1 MILIDLTQVLIASL
15 MAQTRGGK
23 EPINEDLVR
32 HICLKSLAMYRKK
45 YFKTYGELVLADDSY
60 NVWRKDVY
68 PFYKANR
75 KKTRDND
82 DKDWNQIFDCIT
94 VMREELKYNFPYK
107 YICISKCEADDVVAV
122 TSKYLSKKGYN
133 VYIIASDTDYLQL
146 TGDSNIIIIMNLIVD
161 AAKDKV
167 FLKIITNKQ
176 SYTNEYSNTK
186 ENFDKMGIIIFEFLE
201 KNNFKLEEIK
211 NLYVNIGPGKFSS
224 IRSSI
229 VSCKA
234 ISMSNNINLYGFS
247 SNQIEDNDYKKLL
260 ELSEKGVLMKNLI
273 NPIYS
278 G

>member
-1 MILIDLTQVLIASL
+1 
-15 MAQTRGGK
+15 
-23 EPINEDLVR
+23 
-32 HICLKSLAMYRKK
+32 
-45 YFKTYGELVLADDSY
+45 
-60 NVWRKDVY
+60 
-68 PFYKANR
+68 
-75 KKTRDND
+75 
-82 DKDWNQIFDCIT
+82 
-94 VMREELKYNFPYK
+94 
-107 YICISKCEADDVVAV
+107 
-122 TSKYLSKKGYN
+122 
-133 VYIIASDTDYLQL
+133 
-146 TGDSNIIIIMNLIVD
+146 MNLIVD

-186 ENFDKMGIIIFEFLE
+186 ENFDKMGIIIFDFLE

-234 ISMSNNINLYGFS
+234 LSMSNNINLYGFS
-247 SNQIEDNDYKKLL
+247 SNQIEDNDYKRLL
-260 ELSEKGVLMKNLI
+260 ELSKKGLLMKNLI

>member
-1 MILIDLTQVLIASL
+1 
-15 MAQTRGGK
+15 
-23 EPINEDLVR
+23 
-32 HICLKSLAMYRKK
+32 
-45 YFKTYGELVLADDSY
+45 
-60 NVWRKDVY
+60 
-68 PFYKANR
+68 
-75 KKTRDND
+75 
-82 DKDWNQIFDCIT
+82 
-94 VMREELKYNFPYK
+94 
-107 YICISKCEADDVVAV
+107 
-122 TSKYLSKKGYN
+122 
-133 VYIIASDTDYLQL
+133 
-146 TGDSNIIIIMNLIVD
+146 MNLIVD

-186 ENFDKMGIIIFEFLE
+186 ENFDKMSIIIFKFLE

-211 NLYVNIGPGKFSS
+211 NVYVNIGPGKFSS

-229 VSCKA
+229 VLCKA
-234 ISMSNNINLYGFS
+234 LSISNNINLYGFS

>member
-1 MILIDLTQVLIASL
+1 MFV
-15 MAQTRGGK
+15 
-23 EPINEDLVR
+23 
-32 HICLKSLAMYRKK
+32 
-45 YFKTYGELVLADDSY
+45 
-60 NVWRKDVY
+60 
-68 PFYKANR
+68 
-75 KKTRDND
+75 
-82 DKDWNQIFDCIT
+82 
-94 VMREELKYNFPYK
+94 FPTA
-107 YICISKCEADDVVAV
+107 CDF
-122 TSKYLSKKGYN
+122 
-133 VYIIASDTDYLQL
+133 
-146 TGDSNIIIIMNLIVD
+146 DSNIIIIMNLIVD

-234 ISMSNNINLYGFS
+234 LSMSNSINLYGFS
-247 SNQIEDNDYKKLL
+247 SNQIENNNYKKLL
-260 ELSEKGVLMKNLI
+260 ELSEKGLLTKNLI

>member
-1 MILIDLTQVLIASL
+1 LFV
-15 MAQTRGGK
+15 
-23 EPINEDLVR
+23 
-32 HICLKSLAMYRKK
+32 
-45 YFKTYGELVLADDSY
+45 
-60 NVWRKDVY
+60 
-68 PFYKANR
+68 
-75 KKTRDND
+75 
-82 DKDWNQIFDCIT
+82 
-94 VMREELKYNFPYK
+94 FPTA
-107 YICISKCEADDVVAV
+107 CDF
-122 TSKYLSKKGYN
+122 
-133 VYIIASDTDYLQL
+133 
-146 TGDSNIIIIMNLIVD
+146 DSNTIKIMNLIVD

-167 FLKIITNKQ
+167 FLKIIINKQ

-234 ISMSNNINLYGFS
+234 ISMLNNINLYGFS
-247 SNQIEDNDYKKLL
+247 SNQIEDNNYKKLL
-260 ELSEKGVLMKNLI
+260 ELSEKGLLTKNLI

>member
-1 MILIDLTQVLIASL
+1 MFV
-15 MAQTRGGK
+15 
-23 EPINEDLVR
+23 
-32 HICLKSLAMYRKK
+32 
-45 YFKTYGELVLADDSY
+45 
-60 NVWRKDVY
+60 
-68 PFYKANR
+68 
-75 KKTRDND
+75 
-82 DKDWNQIFDCIT
+82 
-94 VMREELKYNFPYK
+94 FPTA
-107 YICISKCEADDVVAV
+107 CDF
-122 TSKYLSKKGYN
+122 
-133 VYIIASDTDYLQL
+133 
-146 TGDSNIIIIMNLIVD
+146 DSNIIIIMNLIVD

-186 ENFDKMGIIIFEFLE
+186 ENFDKMGIIIFKFLE
-201 KNNFKLEEIK
+201 KNNFKFEEIK

-234 ISMSNNINLYGFS
+234 LSMLNSINLYGFS

-260 ELSEKGVLMKNLI
+260 ELSEKGVLTKNLI

>member
-1 MILIDLTQVLIASL
+1 MFVFPTACD
-15 MAQTRGGK
+15 
-23 EPINEDLVR
+23 
-32 HICLKSLAMYRKK
+32 
-45 YFKTYGELVLADDSY
+45 
-60 NVWRKDVY
+60 
-68 PFYKANR
+68 
-75 KKTRDND
+75 
-82 DKDWNQIFDCIT
+82 FDI
-94 VMREELKYNFPYK
+94 
-107 YICISKCEADDVVAV
+107 
-122 TSKYLSKKGYN
+122 
-133 VYIIASDTDYLQL
+133 
-146 TGDSNIIIIMNLIVD
+146 NIIIIMNLIVD

-229 VSCKA
+229 VLCKA
-234 ISMSNNINLYGFS
+234 LSMSNNINLYGFS
-247 SNQIEDNDYKKLL
+247 SNQIENNDYKKLL

>member
-1 MILIDLTQVLIASL
+1 MFVFPIAC
-15 MAQTRGGK
+15 
-23 EPINEDLVR
+23 D
-32 HICLKSLAMYRKK
+32 
-45 YFKTYGELVLADDSY
+45 F
-60 NVWRKDVY
+60 
-68 PFYKANR
+68 
-75 KKTRDND
+75 
-82 DKDWNQIFDCIT
+82 
-94 VMREELKYNFPYK
+94 
-107 YICISKCEADDVVAV
+107 
-122 TSKYLSKKGYN
+122 
-133 VYIIASDTDYLQL
+133 
-146 TGDSNIIIIMNLIVD
+146 DSNIIKIMNLIVD

-186 ENFDKMGIIIFEFLE
+186 ENFDKMGIIIFDFLE

-234 ISMSNNINLYGFS
+234 LSMSNNINLYGFS

-260 ELSEKGVLMKNLI
+260 ELSEKGFLTKNLI